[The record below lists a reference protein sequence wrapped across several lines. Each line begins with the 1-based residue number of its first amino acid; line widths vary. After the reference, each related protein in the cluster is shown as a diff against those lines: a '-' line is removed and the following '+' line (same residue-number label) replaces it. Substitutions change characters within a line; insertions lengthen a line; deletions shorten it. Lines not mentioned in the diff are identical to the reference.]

1 MATSSHPMLYER
13 LGGVYRIATVAAAL
27 TALFVVLYL
36 EAKAGRIEFEAWQF
50 KIRGV
55 SGEVVLFVVVFLAI
69 ATAVK
74 L

>member
-36 EAKAGRIEFEAWQF
+36 VTTNLFLPQGDCPVDRI
-50 KIRGV
+50 
-55 SGEVVLFVVVFLAI
+55 VLC
-69 ATAVK
+69 
-74 L
+74 